1 MQNTN
6 LKLQNKIRRLK
17 RLLESGRLIVVF
29 FGAALSILHFSLCTV
44 GAYEAQLG
52 GNTKKIPLRW
62 RGEVIN
68 LTLSNS
74 LRQPASNIKLNSDV
88 IGAVQRSLKT
98 WESASNIKFLIVWSD
113 KVSISKADGVGDG
126 ASLITIAA
134 TSENVQ
140 PFQGKF
146 GEMPGRTRTF
156 YDKRGKIVEADIV
169 LNPYQQFSTDG
180 SFGTFDLESVLT
192 HEIGHLLGLDHSV
205 VLAATMYSQQG
216 KNGTFSLPAFAP
228 RSLSEDDL
236 AGIHSLYGA
245 KLEDGNCCGAV
256 SGTLSSFDGK
266 LFAGWQ
272 VWAEE
277 VATGKLFAAVSTND
291 KGLWTIGGLP
301 NGKYQI
307 ITQAEKSNAEIL
319 GQIQIETDQL
329 IIFNREFAPRPRLLN
344 PLLLGYNAQLSTLAV
359 PLSVGNWQTIFLGG
373 ENITVENLELGNLST
388 SSPLLQVSS
397 ESLTKQ
403 SFDYTFPVVSFN
415 LLLDSNLPAGEYD
428 LHVQDSNGD
437 SVYLLGCF
445 TVD

>member
-1 MQNTN
+1 M
-6 LKLQNKIRRLK
+6 RRPK
-17 RLLESGRLIVVF
+17 HFLERCRSVAAFL
-29 FGAALSILHFSLCTV
+29 GAALFILHFSLCTV
-44 GAYEAQLG
+44 TAYEVQLG

-74 LRQPASNIKLNSDV
+74 LRQPASNIKINSDV
-88 IGAVQRSLKT
+88 IGALQRSLKT
-98 WESASNIKFLIVWSD
+98 WESATNIKFSLAWSD
-113 KVSISKADGVGDG
+113 KVSISRADGIGDG

-156 YDKRGKIVEADIV
+156 YDKRGKIVEADVV

-192 HEIGHLLGLDHSV
+192 HEIGHLLGLDHSIA
-205 VLAATMYSQQG
+205 LAATMYSQQG

-228 RSLSEDDL
+228 RSLAEDDL
-236 AGIHSLYGA
+236 AGIRSLYGA
-245 KLEDGNCCGAV
+245 KLEDGNCCGGV
-256 SGTLSSFDGK
+256 SGTLTSFDGK
-266 LFAGWQ
+266 LLVGWQ

-277 VATGKLFAAVSTND
+277 VATGKLFAVVSTND
-291 KGLWTIGGLP
+291 KGLWVIGGLP

-319 GQIQIETDQL
+319 GQIQIETDKL
-329 IIFNREFAPRPRLLN
+329 AIFNREFAPRPRLIS

-373 ENITVENLELGNLST
+373 ENITVENLETGNLST
-388 SSPLLQVSS
+388 SSPFLQVSS

-415 LLLDSNLPAGEYD
+415 LLFDSNLPIGEYD
-428 LHVQDSNGD
+428 LQIKGSNGD
-437 SVYLLGCF
+437 LVYLLGCF
-445 TVD
+445 SID